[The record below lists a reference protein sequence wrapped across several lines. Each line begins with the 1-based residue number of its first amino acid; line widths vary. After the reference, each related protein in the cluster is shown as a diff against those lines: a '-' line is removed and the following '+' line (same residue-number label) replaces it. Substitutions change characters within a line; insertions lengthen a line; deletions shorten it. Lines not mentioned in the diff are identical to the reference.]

1 MAPLDHSVQGSLAT
15 HNSRLVQVAR
25 LRRLSRTFVAVRAK
39 SRSGSISSTHGVCHS
54 ACLVIFVSTSKPFT
68 NYIYHLICISLHYT
82 TYIIMKI
89 QTALVRNVYRVHS
102 HVYRP
107 ARDRHDATYHLRP
120 AATRAPRAARARRRG
135 ERARRLAGVAGMCGP
150 NQRPWLPESRAASK
164 YKPSS
169 SRGRA
174 AHVSR
179 LPLASRL
186 TRMHELR
193 LGCLLYTSPSPR
205 DA

>member
-1 MAPLDHSVQGSLAT
+1 MSRVRAVSLILRKSFGKKTRGTQRDIATVRSQTDPLCPRFDRLESVGRASLHATPPLHTMAPLDHSVQGSLAT

-102 HVYRP
+102 HVHRP
-107 ARDRHDATYHLRP
+107 ARDRHDATYHLPHNVARISNRTTDLLW
-120 AATRAPRAARARRRG
+120 AA
-135 ERARRLAGVAGMCGP
+135 LCQV
-150 NQRPWLPESRAASK
+150 Q
-164 YKPSS
+164 
-169 SRGRA
+169 
-174 AHVSR
+174 
-179 LPLASRL
+179 
-186 TRMHELR
+186 
-193 LGCLLYTSPSPR
+193 
-205 DA
+205 